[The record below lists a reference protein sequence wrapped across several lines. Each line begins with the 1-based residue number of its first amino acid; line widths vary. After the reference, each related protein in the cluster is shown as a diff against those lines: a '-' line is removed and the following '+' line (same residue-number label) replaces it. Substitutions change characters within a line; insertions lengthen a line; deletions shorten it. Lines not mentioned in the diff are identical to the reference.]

1 MPNELAGIHER
12 DSGRIKACR
21 SCWKLGAKIVG
32 KEKAGAGDLVE
43 LESVELDLFACGE
56 DPLPGL
62 VP

>member
-1 MPNELAGIHER
+1 MLAFTSGIPDGSR
-12 DSGRIKACR
+12 LG
-21 SCWKLGAKIVG
+21 WKLDAKIVG